1 MNDEMGVLL
10 KGAEDALDDATLLIE
25 HNRNEAAANRL
36 YYSVYYCIQALL
48 QSQNIIS
55 KTHKGTH
62 IQFQEA
68 FIKSKI
74 FPELISQHVQDLFNL
89 IQKRDYELEQV
100 PDNVIQQAK
109 TIAEEVLRG
118 TV

>member
-1 MNDEMGVLL
+1 MKNNETEAFL
-10 KGAEDALDDATLLIE
+10 KRAEDAMNDAALLIE
-25 HNRNEAAANRL
+25 NNRNEAAANRL

-48 QSQNIIS
+48 QSKNIIS

-62 IQFQEA
+62 IKFHET

-89 IQKRDYELEQV
+89 RQGEDYELEDV
-100 PDNVIQQAK
+100 PDSVI
-109 TIAEEVLRG
+109 
-118 TV
+118 